1 MKKGIRLFVLL
12 FLFMGLT
19 AMAVHRFYAAIYQ
32 IHYVPQKKMVQI
44 TMRIFVDDLNEGLKN
59 KYHKQTYLGTDRES
73 PEDVVL
79 MQKYLADTFKISIDG
94 KWVALHYLS
103 KELDDAVLV
112 CYYKCKEVTSV
123 KSIRIEN
130 SVLTEEFPEQ
140 QNIIQYNNDG
150 KKQNLVLTKDVIVGM
165 LN

>member
-1 MKKGIRLFVLL
+1 MKKGFKLFVLL

-44 TMRIFVDDLNEGLKN
+44 TTRIFIDDLNEGLKN
-59 KYHKQTYLGTDRES
+59 KFHKNTYLGTDKES

-79 MQKYLADTFKISIDG
+79 MQKYIADNFKITIDG
-94 KWVALHYLS
+94 KLMALNYLS
-103 KELDDAVLV
+103 KELDDTILV
-112 CYYKCKEVTSV
+112 CYFNIKEVKSV
-123 KSIRIEN
+123 KSVRIEN
-130 SVLTEEFPEQ
+130 SVLTDIFPDQ

-150 KKQNLVLTKDVIVGM
+150 NRHNLVLTNNVTVGM